1 MVSNAAEEEEEAA
14 AAAVEEVGDMC
25 IWMRMRMAAI
35 KCAAAPSFDVGFLVF
50 QLHKAPNGSGEQ
62 CGMGLLRNRRGR

>member
-1 MVSNAAEEEEEAA
+1 MSNAAEEEAA

-35 KCAAAPSFDVGFLVF
+35 KCAAGRAATISSFHLGFPVRALGVGT
-50 QLHKAPNGSGEQ
+50 
-62 CGMGLLRNRRGR
+62 

>member
-1 MVSNAAEEEEEAA
+1 MVSNAAEEEAA

-25 IWMRMRMAAI
+25 IWMRMAAI